1 MKKLVTLVLS
11 VCLLSLLACHK
22 DSSRPPTPPTDSTT
36 TGSLKINLAVS
47 ENSELIISEPGGKIL
62 LDTIPPSN
70 INLSISLKTNATL
83 VDFTSITA
91 GIGQYFITTFKAA
104 NPTTWTNTFITQ
116 YLAYPT
122 PPPPTGNDTILYT
135 NTPPLIPSSIQ
146 LFTSGGTNVNFAITS
161 NYTLQATYAGQ
172 PGRYT
177 FLCFPELG
185 LYRLYPTKTVHD
197 TVDCSVMDTDISGNY
212 NTSSYFTF
220 SDQSIYGFP
229 ESTDLTSGI
238 QLYYNNSPNL
248 PQFLYP
254 PKVLQ
259 KYTAL
264 TYFNGSNN
272 DICRSFTYG
281 NTVPST
287 VTYPVPPS
295 ITSTQNNNFSLNLN
309 TAKPTYY
316 YTVWKSPTINWTLY
330 SSPDS
335 TTLNP
340 VNLLTTQKSK
350 LLQGTSLSSLTLTEF
365 NYETIQGYNYLNFL
379 NLVCNSVKPAYTE
392 VTSAIFY
399 DKTY

>member
-1 MKKLVTLVLS
+1 MPPLPARLSQRLVQAPDVT
-11 VCLLSLLACHK
+11 HRQHRHRQPK
-22 DSSRPPTPPTDSTT
+22 DQSCSKRKFRIDHQRTWRQNIARHDPSQQYQSQHVAKDQRYSRRLQQHHCREWSIFHND
-36 TGSLKINLAVS
+36 LQ
-47 ENSELIISEPGGKIL
+47 GGKPHY
-62 LDTIPPSN
+62 LDKYIHHP
-70 INLSISLKTNATL
+70 ISGLPYA
-83 VDFTSITA
+83 
-91 GIGQYFITTFKAA
+91 
-104 NPTTWTNTFITQ
+104 
-116 YLAYPT
+116 

-135 NTPPLIPSSIQ
+135 NTPSPLSYSTLVFYP
-146 LFTSGGTNVNFAITS
+146 SGGLYSNVAITS
-161 NYTLQATYAGQ
+161 NSLQATYAGQ

-177 FLCFPELG
+177 FLCFPKLG

-197 TVDCSVMDTDISGNY
+197 TVDCSVMETDISGNY

-229 ESTDLTSGI
+229 DSTDLTSGL
-238 QLYYNNSPNL
+238 QLYYNDSPSL

-259 KYTAL
+259 KYTAS
-264 TYFNGSNN
+264 TYFIGSNN
-272 DICRSFTYG
+272 DQCRSYTYG
-281 NTVPST
+281 NTIPST

-316 YTVWKSPTINWTLY
+316 YTVWESPTINWTLY

-365 NYETIQGYNYLNFL
+365 KYETIQGYNYLNFL

-392 VTSAIFY
+392 ITSAIFY
-399 DKTY
+399 DKAY

>member
-1 MKKLVTLVLS
+1 MKKFVTLALS
-11 VCLLSLLACHK
+11 VSLLSLLACHK
-22 DSSRPPTPPTDSTT
+22 DSSKPPTPPTDSTIT

-47 ENSELIISEPGGKIL
+47 ENSELIISEPGGTVL

-70 INLSISLKTNATL
+70 INLSMSLKTNATL
-83 VDFTSITA
+83 VDFTSITT

-104 NPTTWTNTFITQ
+104 DPTTWTNTFITQ
-116 YLAYPT
+116 YLAFPT
-122 PPPPTGNDTILYT
+122 PPLSYSTLVFYA
-135 NTPPLIPSSIQ
+135 
-146 LFTSGGTNVNFAITS
+146 SGGLYSNIAITS
-161 NYTLQATYAGQ
+161 NSIQATYAGQ

-177 FLCFPELG
+177 FLCFPKLG

-197 TVDCSVMDTDISGNY
+197 TVDCSVMETDISGNY

-220 SDQSIYGFP
+220 SDQNIYGFP
-229 ESTDLTSGI
+229 DSTDLTSGL
-238 QLYYNNSPNL
+238 QLYYNDSPSL
-248 PQFLYP
+248 PQFLYL

-272 DICRSFTYG
+272 DQCRSYTYG
-281 NTVPST
+281 NAIPST
-287 VTYPVPPS
+287 VTYPVPAS
-295 ITSTQNNNFSLNLN
+295 ITSTQNNNFTLNLN

-350 LLQGTSLSSLTLTEF
+350 LLQGANLSSLTLTEF